1 MDSAYMSTDVSD
13 PFSSGLEGVDED
25 HYGYVLP
32 TERGSRSTVPH
43 GRTSRNSKSAA
54 KTDVQEYELMNK
66 QPPRISTSPTDSTDG
81 SSALCN
87 PSSPAS
93 PYTCSIL
100 PQKRDT
106 DSTQTEQSDNGTSL
120 PEGDSVESAAAAA
133 CEYSLVGRE
142 TCTTDEN
149 KSESSPVEEEPPTEP
164 QPQEAVVEY
173 EYMDIRIEINQQN
186 SPASSPGEVE
196 SDSREAIYQNVS
208 ARHKENED
216 SDLTTR
222 HSEYVDM
229 EASGRTGSEDRDQV
243 DYQNFP
249 VKGRPVVGEEPQ
261 KAGLRSY
268 IKVCAGVE
276 AQNTSFDN
284 PDYWHSRLFH
294 KQDAVCT

>member
-1 MDSAYMSTDVSD
+1 
-13 PFSSGLEGVDED
+13 
-25 HYGYVLP
+25 
-32 TERGSRSTVPH
+32 
-43 GRTSRNSKSAA
+43 
-54 KTDVQEYELMNK
+54 MNT
-66 QPPRISTSPTDSTDG
+66 QPPRLSTSPTDSTDG

-87 PSSPAS
+87 PSSSAS
-93 PYTCSIL
+93 AYTCSIL

-106 DSTQTEQSDNGTSL
+106 DSTQTEQSDKGTSL
-120 PEGDSVESAAAAA
+120 PEGGSVESAAA
-133 CEYSLVGRE
+133 CENSLVGTE
-142 TCTTDEN
+142 KCTADEN

-173 EYMDIRIEINQQN
+173 EYMDIRTDINQQN
-186 SPASSPGEVE
+186 SPVSSLDEME
-196 SDSREAIYQNVS
+196 SDSREEIYQNVRAS
-208 ARHKENED
+208 HKENED
-216 SDLTTR
+216 SDLTTQR
-222 HSEYVDM
+222 SEYVDM

-261 KAGLRSY
+261 KTGLESF

>member
-1 MDSAYMSTDVSD
+1 
-13 PFSSGLEGVDED
+13 
-25 HYGYVLP
+25 
-32 TERGSRSTVPH
+32 
-43 GRTSRNSKSAA
+43 
-54 KTDVQEYELMNK
+54 MNK

-222 HSEYVDM
+222 RSEYVDM